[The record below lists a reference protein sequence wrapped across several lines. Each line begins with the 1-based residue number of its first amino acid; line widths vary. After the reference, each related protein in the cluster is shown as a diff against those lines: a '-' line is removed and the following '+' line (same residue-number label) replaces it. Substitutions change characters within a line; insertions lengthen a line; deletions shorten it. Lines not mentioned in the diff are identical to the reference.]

1 MLTQATLNCSTRS
14 WVTPNV
20 PGLSYQEF
28 HKHCPPQ
35 LYTHT
40 DLYIIDQPWLVKP
53 TVFLITH
60 ASLNT
65 RTTSLKG
72 MKEYMIFTQ
81 KSREENKTEENL
93 LRIHLHSNLEYLN
106 VNQNHLDWPST
117 CMNTKNLTFFHCSKC
132 AYTGM
137 NIQLRA
143 RTTKVK
149 NGK

>member
-1 MLTQATLNCSTRS
+1 MISQAYCISYHTRQPKHKDNKS
-14 WVTPNV
+14 QRNERV
-20 PGLSYQEF
+20 YDF
-28 HKHCPPQ
+28 HTKKQ
-35 LYTHT
+35 
-40 DLYIIDQPWLVKP
+40 
-53 TVFLITH
+53 
-60 ASLNT
+60 
-65 RTTSLKG
+65 RTK
-72 MKEYMIFTQ
+72 Q
-81 KSREENKTEENL
+81 NKTEENL